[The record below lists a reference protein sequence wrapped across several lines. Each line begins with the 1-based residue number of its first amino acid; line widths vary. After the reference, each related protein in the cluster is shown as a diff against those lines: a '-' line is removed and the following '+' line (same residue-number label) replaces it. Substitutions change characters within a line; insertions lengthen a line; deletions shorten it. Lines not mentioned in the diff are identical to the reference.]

1 MKKRR
6 RDIEIFSL
14 SFLDCICCGFGAVL
28 LLFVLTVGKKSDTL
42 IEIKAKIDDVIG
54 QMEEDIAQ
62 KDEDYKLLRRAYAT
76 QQKTNSIEEQKI
88 TTKKKFRTEL
98 EDQFALLLEQ
108 LASMEEA
115 LDKLLKD
122 KENMPTQEEEPPI
135 PIPNEERRQYLT
147 GFDLLGDNV
156 LFLVEASGGM
166 LDDTYEGAGAR
177 VGDSDN
183 DKRNAPKWV
192 SVKKGLRW
200 LIANLKTTGSYKIIF
215 FNDEIHEVE
224 STYGQDWFN
233 PSDNDQTL
241 DVLKK
246 IDDFVPNEGA
256 NLERAFD
263 IIDDLSVIPD
273 RVVLIVDGLP
283 TLADSYDVGGGLA
296 DDADRMNMF
305 RVAKK
310 ALTAE
315 VPINVLLYPMKND
328 PGAAVHYWRLSD
340 DQGGAMVCPSKT
352 WPNI

>member
-1 MKKRR
+1 M
-6 RDIEIFSL
+6 
-14 SFLDCICCGFGAVL
+14 
-28 LLFVLTVGKKSDTL
+28 LTVGKKSDTL
-42 IEIKAKIDDVIG
+42 IDIKAKIDDVIG

-62 KDEDYKLLRRAYAT
+62 KDTDYQRLRRALNFL
-76 QQKTNSIEEQKI
+76 Q
-88 TTKKKFRTEL
+88 KKKLETEATVVKKKKLRTEL
-98 EDQFALLLEQ
+98 EDEFSLLLEQ

-147 GFDLLGDNV
+147 GFDMLGDHV

-166 LDDTYEGAGAR
+166 LDDSVEGAMER
-177 VGDSDN
+177 IDDT
-183 DKRNAPKWV
+183 DDEKREAPKWV
-192 SVKKGLRW
+192 RVKKGLRW

-215 FNDEIHEVE
+215 FNDEINEVE
-224 STYGQDWFN
+224 TDFGQDWFDASS
-233 PSDNDQTL
+233 SDEVLQ
-241 DVLKK
+241 VLKK
-246 IDDFVPNEGA
+246 VDEFVPGKGA

-263 IIDDLSVIPD
+263 MIDDISVEPD

-283 TLADSYDVGGGLA
+283 TLADSYETSSVT
-296 DDADRMNMF
+296 DDTDRINMF

-310 ALTAE
+310 ALTAQ
-315 VPINVLLYPMKND
+315 VPINVLLYPMRND
-328 PGAAVHYWRLSD
+328 PGAAVHYWRLTN

>member
-1 MKKRR
+1 
-6 RDIEIFSL
+6 
-14 SFLDCICCGFGAVL
+14 
-28 LLFVLTVGKKSDTL
+28 LFVLTVGKKSDTL

-62 KDEDYKLLRRAYAT
+62 KDEDYQRLRRALT
-76 QQKTNSIEEQKI
+76 VLKKRNTVTVTTLEEKN
-88 TTKKKFRTEL
+88 KLRTEL
-98 EDQFALLLEQ
+98 EDEFSLLLEQ

-122 KENMPTQEEEPPI
+122 KENLPTQEEEPPI

-147 GFDLLGDNV
+147 GFDMLGDHV

-166 LDDTYEGAGAR
+166 LDDSYEGAAER
-177 VGDSDN
+177 QEDD
-183 DKRNAPKWV
+183 DKEKREAPKWV

-200 LIANLKTTGSYKIIF
+200 LIANLKTTGRYKIIF
-215 FNDEIHEVE
+215 FNDEINEVK
-224 STYGQDWFN
+224 TDFGQDWFD
-233 PSDNDQTL
+233 PSNSDETL
-241 DVLKK
+241 QVLEE
-246 IDDFVPNEGA
+246 IDEFIPSSGA

-263 IIDDLSVIPD
+263 MVDDLSIVPD

-283 TLADSYDVGGGLA
+283 TLADSYETGDVT
-296 DDADRMNMF
+296 DDTDRINMF

-310 ALTAE
+310 ALTAQ
-315 VPINVLLYPMKND
+315 VPVNVLLYPMKND

-340 DQGGAMVCPSKT
+340 DQGGAMVCPSKS